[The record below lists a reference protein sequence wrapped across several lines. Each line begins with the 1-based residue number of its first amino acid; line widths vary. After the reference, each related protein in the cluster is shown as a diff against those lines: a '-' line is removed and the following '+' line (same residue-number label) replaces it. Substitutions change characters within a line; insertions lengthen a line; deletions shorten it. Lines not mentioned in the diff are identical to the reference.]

1 MEHFIEYDSNGP
13 DVAFMGVR
21 IAFQGLWTH
30 IEWSTYVVGWFFMDI
45 CKGAEAEISNF
56 ALSIVNK
63 YIRRL

>member
-30 IEWSTYVVGWFFMDI
+30 IEWSTYVVG
-45 CKGAEAEISNF
+45 
-56 ALSIVNK
+56 
-63 YIRRL
+63 